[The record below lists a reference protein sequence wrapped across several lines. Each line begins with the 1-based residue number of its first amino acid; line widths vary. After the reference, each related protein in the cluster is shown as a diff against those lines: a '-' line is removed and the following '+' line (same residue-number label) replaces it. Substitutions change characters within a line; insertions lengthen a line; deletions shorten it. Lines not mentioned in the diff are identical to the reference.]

1 MPAPPSRRIIVVA
14 EADVK
19 WHRVRRPKPVDAD
32 YESLLEYTGFY
43 DVYYDAIRE
52 ELWTSTRL
60 AKTGLV
66 RHPTIKYVPPVCAM
80 MFFRSLEEHTG
91 YEVEIDD
98 EQGTSSTA

>member
-43 DVYYDAIRE
+43 DVYYDAVRE
-52 ELWTSTRL
+52 ELWTST
-60 AKTGLV
+60 A
-66 RHPTIKYVPPVCAM
+66 
-80 MFFRSLEEHTG
+80 
-91 YEVEIDD
+91 
-98 EQGTSSTA
+98 GTEGTPRTTRAERPLRG